1 MNDPELYRNAI
12 IDCIRRA
19 SGNVEADEQITGG
32 TFAISRRMLHALLEE
47 MRVSGCIQ
55 STKAQCVDIARAI
68 TVFQWCDVP
77 FVVVSGRGKFC
88 GAILHKE
95 PVGGS

>member
-1 MNDPELYRNAI
+1 MSDPELYRSAI
-12 IDCIRRA
+12 TDCIRTA

-47 MRVSGCIQ
+47 MRLSGCIR
-55 STKAQCVDIARAI
+55 STKAQCLEMARVI

-88 GAILHKE
+88 GAILHKR
-95 PVGGS
+95 PVKGS

>member
-1 MNDPELYRNAI
+1 MNDPELYRNAM
-12 IDCIRRA
+12 IDCIRTA
-19 SGNVEADEQITGG
+19 SGNANADEHIGG

-47 MRVSGCIQ
+47 MRLNGCIQ
-55 STKAQCVDIARAI
+55 STKAQCVEMARVI

-88 GAILHKE
+88 GAILHKG
-95 PVGGS
+95 PVKGS